1 VRGLGRESTS
11 VGRPSHPARKSAPSP
26 DRAGG
31 RLSPR
36 KREEVE
42 QAAAPCISLARRWAT
57 KCAALAAL
65 ACLADVIFC
74 GAASAQEPATP
85 KPAQRV
91 TIGVVEIEG
100 DPRYEPV
107 MVGRLV
113 LKAREHPI
121 AGAALAIDEARAL
134 TRVLKIDFALERMRV
149 KSADAV
155 APAVLEAIT
164 RGIQHFLM
172 DAPAEAYRPLLAA
185 VRGRDALLFNV
196 SAPDDVL
203 RRELCVP
210 ELAHTLPSLAMT
222 MDGLAQYLVSRKWRD
237 VLVLEG
243 PLAAD
248 AGMAAT
254 FAQSLKKFGGRIVAQ
269 RNFKPGTDPRER
281 ELNNP
286 LLLTAIPRDY
296 DAVFVADHAFEFA
309 REVPY
314 RTVRA
319 RPVVGSI
326 DLEPV
331 AWHWTWEHNGGPQ
344 VNARFH
350 KLTGGRRMESADWA
364 ARMAVNMVV
373 KAALAT
379 RSADFRKQRDFILG
393 GAPFDG
399 DKGVAVT
406 VRRWDQQLR
415 QAVLLATPYGV
426 AARAPIEGF
435 LHRTNDLDTLGDDEG
450 DSPCR
455 LGK

>member
-1 VRGLGRESTS
+1 MTSNASNTVCHLGSETCESNS
-11 VGRPSHPARKSAPSP
+11 
-26 DRAGG
+26 
-31 RLSPR
+31 R
-36 KREEVE
+36 KRGEVE
-42 QAAAPCISLARRWAT
+42 QAAAQCVGFARGCAFLVALAFLPH
-57 KCAALAAL
+57 AALAQ
-65 ACLADVIFC
+65 D
-74 GAASAQEPATP
+74 GA

-91 TIGVVEIEG
+91 TIGMVEVEG

-107 MVGRLV
+107 MTGRLV
-113 LKAREHPI
+113 LRPREHPF
-121 AGAALAIDEARAL
+121 AGAALAIEEARAL
-134 TRVLKIDFALERMRV
+134 TRVLKVEFALERMRV

-155 APAVLEAIT
+155 APAVVEALA
-164 RGIQHFLM
+164 RDIQHFVI
-172 DAPAEAYRPLLAA
+172 DAPAEAFWPLLAS

-196 SAPDDVL
+196 SAPDDAL
-203 RRELCVP
+203 RRELCAP
-210 ELAHTLPSLAMT
+210 ELVHTLPSLAMS
-222 MDGLAQYLVSRKWRD
+222 MDALAQYLVSRKWRD

-248 AGMAAT
+248 AGMAGT
-254 FAQSLKKFGGRIVAQ
+254 FAKSLTKFGGRIVMK
-269 RNFKPGTDPRER
+269 RNFKPGTDPRQR

-286 LLLTAIPRDY
+286 LLLTALARDY
-296 DAVFVADHAFEFA
+296 DVVFVADHAFEFA
-309 REVPY
+309 REVSH

-350 KLTGGRRMESADWA
+350 KLTGGRHMESADWA
-364 ARMAVNMVV
+364 AWMAVRMVV
-373 KAALAT
+373 KAAQAT
-379 RSADFRKQRDFILG
+379 RSTEFRKLRDFIQG
-393 GAPFDG
+393 GAGFDG
-399 DKGVAVT
+399 DKGVAVS

-435 LHRTNDLDTLGDDEG
+435 LHRTNDLDTLGDDEQ

-455 LGK
+455 LGR

>member
-1 VRGLGRESTS
+1 MTE
-11 VGRPSHPARKSAPSP
+11 
-26 DRAGG
+26 RA
-31 RLSPR
+31 
-36 KREEVE
+36 
-42 QAAAPCISLARRWAT
+42 SLFALTCLAH
-57 KCAALAAL
+57 AALAGNAL
-65 ACLADVIFC
+65 
-74 GAASAQEPATP
+74 AQEPVTLS
-85 KPAQRV
+85 QRV

-100 DPRYEPV
+100 DARYEPV

-113 LKAREHPI
+113 LKPREHPYS
-121 AGAALAIDEARAL
+121 GAELAIDEARAL
-134 TRVLKIDFALERMRV
+134 TRVLKIEFALERMRV

-155 APAVLEAIT
+155 APSVLEAIT
-164 RGIQHFLM
+164 ARDIRHFVI
-172 DAPAEAYRPLLAA
+172 DAPAEAFRPLLMA
-185 VRGRDALLFNV
+185 VRGREALLFNV

-203 RRELCVP
+203 RRELCAP
-210 ELAHTLPSLAMT
+210 ELVHTLPSLAMS
-222 MDGLAQYLVSRKWRD
+222 MDALAQYLMSRKWRD

-248 AGMAAT
+248 AAMAAT
-254 FAQSLKKFGGRIVAQ
+254 FAQSLKKFGGRVVAQ

-286 LLLTAIPRDY
+286 LLLTAITRDY

-331 AWHWTWEHNGGPQ
+331 AWHWTWEHNGVPQ

-350 KLTGGRRMESADWA
+350 KLTGGRHMESADWA
-364 ARMAVNMVV
+364 AWMAVKMVV
-373 KAALAT
+373 KATLAT
-379 RSADFRKQRDFILG
+379 RSTDFRKQRDFILG
-393 GAPFDG
+393 GAPFDA
-399 DKGVAVT
+399 DKGVAAT

-426 AARAPIEGF
+426 AAKAPIEGF
-435 LHRTNDLDTLGDDEG
+435 LHRTNDLDTLGDDEP
-450 DSPCR
+450 DSICR
-455 LGK
+455 LGR